1 MIRKSIA
8 TTAAVAAIT
17 VGAMSATASTASAGV
32 SVHVHG
38 GHYLWGGPVYGHWHG
53 GYRNPCRHWKRKWHR
68 TGRYRF
74 LRKYRRC
81 MRRWYY

>member
-1 MIRKSIA
+1 MIKKSIA
-8 TTAAVAAIT
+8 TAATIAAIT
-17 VGAMSATASTASAGV
+17 MGAMGASTTSASAL

-38 GHYLWGGPVYGHWHG
+38 GWGWGGPVYGHWHG

-68 TGRYRF
+68 TGRYRY

-81 MRRWYY
+81 MRRWAY